1 MQALSTS
8 FLRVVSTQ
16 DLAPG
21 DAVLA
26 VRAVNALC
34 QQQRQQ
40 HLELEQQQRQQR
52 PQKRQKGGSSRRQ
65 VRRPMLVDANTTV
78 GYLMDGSTFVFT
90 TGHDCAVLT
99 STHHS
104 LSGIGSGTTCGTISD
119 AGHVYDV
126 VPSDPLSQLVAGVAG
141 RLSGASLYGTLRAM
155 SLVHGVSYATLE
167 DQVLTEV
174 YGFKSL
180 RLLQGIG
187 KADPGGPE
195 WA

>member
-1 MQALSTS
+1 MWTS
-8 FLRVVSTQ
+8 LAFVLCLVSTQ

-21 DAVLA
+21 EAVLA

-40 HLELEQQQRQQR
+40 LEQQQRSR
-52 PQKRQKGGSSRRQ
+52 KRQKGGRSRRQ
-65 VRRPMLVDANTTV
+65 ARIPMLADTNTTV

-90 TGHDCAVLT
+90 TGHDGAVFT
-99 STHHS
+99 STHYS
-104 LSGIGSGTTCGTISD
+104 LTGIGSDTNCGTSSN
-119 AGHVYDV
+119 AGDVYDM
-126 VPSDPLSQLVAGVAG
+126 VPAEPLSQLVAGVAG

-155 SLVHGVSYATLE
+155 SLVRGVSYATVE